1 MLTYNRSDCRESVG
15 YNETIAR
22 IVLANQKWRLL
33 EKKKGDREDSID
45 L

>member
-15 YNETIAR
+15 YNGTIAR
-22 IVLANQKWRLL
+22 IVLANQKWRLFD
-33 EKKKGDREDSID
+33 KKKSGREDSID